1 MNPLDIIA
9 VIIFFGC
16 VSIYGVALLNILQRP
31 ASAKRGL
38 LNLFYVKW
46 VENVAHHKN
55 NLLAVQTMRNL
66 IMSVTFLASSVLIMM
81 GILVSSPDGLSG
93 LITFATEETTGM
105 TQYKILLLFL
115 VLLFT
120 LSMFL
125 LSLRQMNRFSIL
137 ISIPQESIQQT
148 VKDRR
153 DVDASN
159 LRTITFL
166 KATNRFTF
174 GIRGIFFSAAVMLWF
189 ISPIAFMIAT
199 IAITLLLIAYRDIR
213 APYPEQPPV

>member
-1 MNPLDIIA
+1 MNLLDIIA

-16 VSIYGVALLNILQRP
+16 VSIYGVALLYILQRP
-31 ASAKRGL
+31 AYAKRGL
-38 LNLFYVKW
+38 LNLFYVQW
-46 VENVAHHKN
+46 VEKVAHHKD

-81 GILVSSPDGLSG
+81 GILVSSPEGLSG
-93 LITFATEETTGM
+93 LITFATEKTTGM

-115 VLLFT
+115 TLLFT

-137 ISIPQESIQQT
+137 ISIPHESIQQT

-153 DVDASN
+153 DVDVSN
-159 LRTITFL
+159 LRTVTFL

-199 IAITLLLIAYRDIR
+199 IIITLLLIAYRDIR

>member
-1 MNPLDIIA
+1 MDPLDIIA
-9 VIIFFGC
+9 VIIFFVC
-16 VSIYGVALLNILQRP
+16 VSVYGIALLYILQQP
-31 ASAKRGL
+31 AYAKRGL
-38 LNLFYVKW
+38 LNIFYAQW
-46 VENVAHHKN
+46 VEKVAHHEDN
-55 NLLAVQTMRNL
+55 MLAVQTMRNL

-81 GILVSSPDGLSG
+81 GILVSSPEGMNG
-93 LITFATEETTGM
+93 LITFTTEETTEVG
-105 TQYKILLLFL
+105 QYKILLLFL

-148 VKDRR
+148 VKNRR
-153 DVDASN
+153 DVDVSN

-189 ISPIAFMIAT
+189 ISPLAFMIAT
-199 IAITLLLIAYRDIR
+199 FIITILLIAYRDIR

>member
-1 MNPLDIIA
+1 MDPLDIIA

-16 VSIYGVALLNILQRP
+16 VSVYGVALLCILQRP
-31 ASAKRGL
+31 AYAKRGL
-38 LNLFYVKW
+38 LNIFYVQW
-46 VENVAHHKN
+46 VEKVAHHED

-81 GILVSSPDGLSG
+81 GILVSSFEGING
-93 LITFATEETTGM
+93 LITFATEETTGVG
-105 TQYKILLLFL
+105 QYKILLLFL

-137 ISIPQESIQQT
+137 ISIPQESIQKT
-148 VKDRR
+148 VKDRH
-153 DVDASN
+153 DVDVSN

-174 GIRGIFFSAAVMLWF
+174 GIRGIFFSVAVMLWF
-189 ISPIAFMIAT
+189 ISPLAFMIAT
-199 IAITLLLIAYRDIR
+199 FIITFLLIAYRDIR